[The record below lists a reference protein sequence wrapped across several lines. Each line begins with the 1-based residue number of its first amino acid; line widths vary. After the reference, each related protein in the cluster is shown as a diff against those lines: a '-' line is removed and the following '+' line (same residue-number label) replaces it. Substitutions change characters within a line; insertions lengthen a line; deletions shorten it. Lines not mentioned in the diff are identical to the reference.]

1 MTIKI
6 DLEEQGE
13 DKPLIIINGETINLI
28 KENISCAR
36 SSFARIDC
44 CFDCSACFG
53 YFACFAFLD
62 CSVCFDCYFG
72 FA

>member
-28 KENISCAR
+28 KENKKLKEIISRAI
-36 SSFARIDC
+36 SFVESFEYYIPEDYKPELMDILR
-44 CFDCSACFG
+44 G
-53 YFACFAFLD
+53 THE
-62 CSVCFDCYFG
+62 
-72 FA
+72 